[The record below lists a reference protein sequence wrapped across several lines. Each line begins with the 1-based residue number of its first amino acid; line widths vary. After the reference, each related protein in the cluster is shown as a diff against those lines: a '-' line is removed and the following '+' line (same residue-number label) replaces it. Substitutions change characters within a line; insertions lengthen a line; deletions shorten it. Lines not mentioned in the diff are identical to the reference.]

1 MTHHCKLTIVT
12 FPFNVY
18 RLTLLRKI
26 SNRLLQLALVDLDFF
41 PEIQRVFALLLYL
54 GVQFGLSLEAGPQLF
69 LAILFQTLLFLLNL
83 FDLPSLLC
91 HHFLQLLRFLLEL
104 LFHLPLKVDLLLLLQ
119 RKKFSLL
126 FFERKGLLGFLLDAS
141 LDCLSDLVF
150 EGVVLVLD
158 LYLSGILHLLHKL
171 LVILES

>member
-1 MTHHCKLTIVT
+1 M
-12 FPFNVY
+12 
-18 RLTLLRKI
+18 
-26 SNRLLQLALVDLDFF
+26 
-41 PEIQRVFALLLYL
+41 
-54 GVQFGLSLEAGPQLF
+54 
-69 LAILFQTLLFLLNL
+69 
-83 FDLPSLLC
+83 
-91 HHFLQLLRFLLEL
+91 LRFLLEL